1 MGRTVTFDN
10 GTEFARHHQ
19 AFAGMTRGGR
29 GFPLSRGRRVRG
41 WIVAFAGMTR
51 GGVGSRF
58 RGGDGCGDGWGVVAE
73 TEGDGF
79 WGVVRIDLLI
89 FRMRR

>member
-1 MGRTVTFDN
+1 M
-10 GTEFARHHQ
+10 
-19 AFAGMTRGGR
+19 
-29 GFPLSRGRRVRG
+29 
-41 WIVAFAGMTR
+41 AFAGMTR

-79 WGVVRIDLLI
+79 WGAVRIDLLI